1 MNIGRIVDRQWRA
14 VVVVSILLAVGG
26 MIAAARVPMSL
37 FPKTDFPRIVIV
49 IDNGVVPAQQ
59 TLISVTK
66 PIEEAM
72 SGIPGIARIKS
83 VTSRGASEINL
94 FFDWK
99 TNIEQSLQ
107 IVQARMSQLTSS
119 LPRSAQIRSIN
130 RLTFA
135 VFPVLG
141 YSITSPKRDPGTLRG
156 LAELTIRPPLA
167 RVPGVASSRRIISS
181 SWLW

>member
-14 VVVVSILLAVGG
+14 VVVIIILLAIGG
-26 MIAAARVPMSL
+26 IVAATRVPMSL
-37 FPKTDFPRIVIV
+37 FPKTDFPRIVIIV
-49 IDNGVVPAQQ
+49 DNGVVPAPQ

-83 VTSRGASEINL
+83 VTSRGASEVDL

-99 TNIEQSLQ
+99 TNIEQTLQ
-107 IVQARMSQLTSS
+107 MVQSRMSQLSS
-119 LPRSAQIRSIN
+119 TLPPGAQIRSVN

-141 YSITSPKRDPGTLRG
+141 YSITSPRRDPGTLRG

-167 RVPGVASSRRIISS
+167 RVQGVATVAIAGG
-181 SWLW
+181 